1 MVSLSEFYS
10 LESSKAAILITSRLE
25 DTFSLVVMAGRAEFI
40 WPVSSTHFRIGL
52 GKAFIGPPKL
62 GVRVSDEGVVV
73 NASDDWQAST
83 DA

>member
-1 MVSLSEFYS
+1 MF
-10 LESSKAAILITSRLE
+10 RLNAQE
-25 DTFSLVVMAGRAEFI
+25 LLPWRGRAEFI